1 MTSWRFP
8 KNGEEDDYDMPE
20 PSDLLWPQQTRTVSF
35 PTSQA
40 SMNLAQ
46 LASSN
51 LPPRSG
57 LLSMLMDEDDIDM
70 ETEVS
75 DDRSTVR
82 GSIRQ
87 SMVAPAPPFAQRGW

>member
-1 MTSWRFP
+1 
-8 KNGEEDDYDMPE
+8 
-20 PSDLLWPQQTRTVSF
+20 
-35 PTSQA
+35 
-40 SMNLAQ
+40 MNLAQ